1 MPLIKSGSNAARET
15 NIKEMIDAGHP
26 PRQAVA
32 AAYHNQRDAERHTHE
47 ERQQERHEHER
58 HKYGQ

>member
-1 MPLIKSGSNAARET
+1 MPLIHSASKEARQS
-15 NIKEMIDAGHP
+15 NIKEMIHSGHP
-26 PRQAVA
+26 IMQAVA

-47 ERQQERHEHER
+47 ERQKERHAHER